1 MSLRR
6 RVITHHGTLV
16 TADLYTGLSVVVATV
31 TLVVRPFLQGSNQ
44 PNNVTEYS

>member
-1 MSLRR
+1 MSLRTR
-6 RVITHHGTLV
+6 ATTHHGTPV
-16 TADLYTGLSVVVATV
+16 TAAVYTGLSVVFATV